1 MTTTGAP
8 TLPDLDDAARYA
20 AFDRLQER
28 MAAVWDGMQV
38 QDARESVV
46 VVPSLTLD
54 RVSGGAGSAAMTQ
67 ALEERFLFM
76 LLLLRQPRLRMLYVT
91 SGTINPAIIE
101 YYLSLLP
108 GVIPSHARS
117 RLHLVAVGDLR
128 PGSLTEKILARPRLI
143 AELRAHIPD
152 PLLCHLVPYN
162 TTSLERDLAVELGIP
177 MYAADPRLFPLGT
190 KSGCRR
196 VFAEAG
202 VRYPAG
208 AEDLT
213 SPDEVVTAL
222 VRLRRDRPSVRTAMV
237 KLNEGVSGS
246 GNAVVDLSGL
256 PDPGSPHEAA
266 ALEERVRS
274 MELENKRIRFE
285 DFVAKLAERG
295 GIVEERV
302 VGEEIRSPSVQ
313 LRVTPPGELELLSTH
328 DQVLGGPSGQSYLG
342 ARFPADPAYAT
353 LITHEA
359 VRIGEV
365 LARKGVMGR
374 FAIDFVVVRDG
385 EAWDT
390 SAIEVNLRKGG
401 TTHPFLTLQFLTDG
415 QYDAESARFLT
426 PSGAERHL
434 VATDHLEDPA
444 LKGLRVD
451 DLFDLIARTGMHFDQ
466 SRQRGVVFHM
476 ISAITECGR
485 VGMTAIAET
494 AAAAQEVYAA
504 AEVALRAEAEA
515 ASVPLPVPQ

>member
-1 MTTTGAP
+1 VRIAGAP
-8 TLPDLDDAARYA
+8 TLSDLDEAERYA

-28 MAAVWDGMQV
+28 MPAVWDGMQA

-54 RVSGGAGSAAMTQ
+54 RVTTGSTAMTQ

-76 LLLLRQPRLRMLYVT
+76 LLLLRQPRLRMTFVT
-91 SGTINPAIIE
+91 SSTINPAIIE

-117 RLHLVAVGDLR
+117 RLHLVAVGDAR
-128 PGSLTEKILARPRLI
+128 PGSLTEKLLARPRVL
-143 AELRAHIPD
+143 AELRSHIPD
-152 PLLCHLVPYN
+152 PMLCHLVPYN
-162 TTSLERDLAVELGIP
+162 TTALERDLAIELGIP

-196 VFAEAG
+196 VFEEAG

-213 SPDEVVTAL
+213 TADDVVAAL
-222 VRLRRDRPSVRTAMV
+222 AALRQDRPDVRSAMV

-246 GNAVVDLSGL
+246 GNAVVDLDGL
-256 PDPGSPHEAA
+256 PSPGSADERTALA
-266 ALEERVRS
+266 RRVQSMALESSQMTIEA
-274 MELENKRIRFE
+274 F
-285 DFVAKLAERG
+285 FAKLAERQ
-295 GIVEERV
+295 GIMEERI

-313 LRVTPPGELELLSTH
+313 LRVTPHGELEILSTH

-342 ARFPADPAYAT
+342 ARFPAEPAYAPR
-353 LITHEA
+353 ITDEA

-365 LARKGVMGR
+365 LARKGVRGR

-385 EAWDT
+385 EDWDT
-390 SAIEVNLRKGG
+390 YAIEINLRKGG

-415 QYDAESARFLT
+415 RYEPSTARFLT
-426 PSGAERHL
+426 PAGAERHL
-434 VATDHLEDPA
+434 VATDHLEDP
-444 LKGLRVD
+444 LLRGLRVE

-494 AAAAQEVYAA
+494 ATAAQEVYTA
-504 AEVALRAEAEA
+504 AETALRAEAELA
-515 ASVPLPVPQ
+515 LTPQPLRL